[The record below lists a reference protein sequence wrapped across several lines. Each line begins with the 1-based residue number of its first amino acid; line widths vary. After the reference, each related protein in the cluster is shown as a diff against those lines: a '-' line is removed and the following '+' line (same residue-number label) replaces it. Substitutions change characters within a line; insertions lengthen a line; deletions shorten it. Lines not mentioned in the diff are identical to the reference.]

1 MNFYYNN
8 TWKFIIEKLSG
19 DIHKGL
25 SEESVPKRREA
36 YGDNKIK
43 LPLGSGGIF
52 SYIKELISI
61 YLFIYLF
68 IYRYISFSEQ
78 KLCTSIIC
86 YYYIVLKYF
95 LKVVKYL
102 PEEEASGIFT
112 KYKLHNCFCT

>member
-8 TWKFIIEKLSG
+8 TWKFIIEKLSS
-19 DIHKGL
+19 DVHKGL
-25 SEESVPKRREA
+25 SEELVPKRREA

-61 YLFIYLF
+61 YLFIC
-68 IYRYISFSEQ
+68 
-78 KLCTSIIC
+78 LCASIIC

-102 PEEEASGIFT
+102 PEEKASGIFT

>member
-8 TWKFIIEKLSG
+8 TWKFIIEKLSS
-19 DIHKGL
+19 DVHKGL
-25 SEESVPKRREA
+25 SEELVPKRREA

-61 YLFIYLF
+61 YLFICLF
-68 IYRYISFSEQ
+68 ID
-78 KLCTSIIC
+78 
-86 YYYIVLKYF
+86 IVLKYF

-102 PEEEASGIFT
+102 PEEKASGIFT

>member
-8 TWKFIIEKLSG
+8 TWKFIIEKLSS

-61 YLFIYLF
+61 YLFIC
-68 IYRYISFSEQ
+68 FSEQ